1 MTPLTLPLTRTDWL
15 ACWFIRYS
23 LRTDP
28 TENSVP
34 LLTWVTWYHVL
45 HCSGT
50 VRQAPDRMATLLTAA
65 LLLLREVTAVAET
78 CLPSCSLAMAVSL
91 APLFRL
97 SGVISQYIS
106 SKLAITYIEF
116 SIVLLTKF
124 QNAHVPSLLV
134 SRSITFAVNRYGF
147 AAC

>member
-1 MTPLTLPLTRTDWL
+1 M
-15 ACWFIRYS
+15 
-23 LRTDP
+23 
-28 TENSVP
+28 
-34 LLTWVTWYHVL
+34 WVTWHYVF
-45 HCSGT
+45 HCIST
-50 VRQAPDRMATLLTAA
+50 VRLATPLPASRF
-65 LLLLREVTAVAET
+65 LLREVTAVAET
-78 CLPSCSLAMAVSL
+78 CLSSCSLAMAITL

-97 SGVISQYIS
+97 SGVMSQYIL

-134 SRSITFAVNRYGF
+134 SRSITFAVNRYGL